1 MAMQVID
8 NVYFNGVK
16 SNKNTNLM
24 YDLKTNFDKILP
36 IVNQTLA
43 DQTDTEGNLQF
54 YPNPPK
60 LSDAGVISLAL
71 LQEAL
76 SIDSEHWLWSKLQAD
91 YDSEF
96 RSLPDLSRY
105 NRRRKRLSYWIH
117 QITRLWA
124 DQLCPDEDTFLVDSI
139 PIPVAHIAREHSTT
153 VCREA
158 FHTVPDKGYS
168 AITDQYYIGYK
179 LHLVVTLDG
188 VYHSMEMT
196 PASVHD
202 VHYLKELRQSGLQD
216 CLVLADKGYL
226 SAQGQLDL
234 FCQTGIELQ
243 TPMRSNQQGYRPWP
257 TLFKKARR
265 RVETV
270 FSQLCD
276 QMMLKRNYAKT
287 FTGLRTRI
295 ISKVASVTLLQYIN
309 SQNNRP
315 LNHLKHALAA

>member
-1 MAMQVID
+1 MQVID

-24 YDLKTNFDKILP
+24 HDLKTNFDKILP

-60 LSDAGVISLAL
+60 LSDAAVISLAL

-96 RSLPDLSRY
+96 APLPDLSRY

-117 QITRLWA
+117 QVTRLWA
-124 DQLCPDEDTFLVDSI
+124 DQLCPYEDTFLVDSI
-139 PIPVAHIAREHSTT
+139 PVPVAHIAREHSTT

-158 FHTVPDKGYS
+158 FRTAPDKGYS

-234 FCQTGIELQ
+234 FCQTGIEVQ

-309 SQNNRP
+309 FQNNRP
-315 LNHLKHALAA
+315 INHLKHALAA

>member
-1 MAMQVID
+1 MID
-8 NVYFNGVK
+8 NYYLKGVK

-24 YDLKTNFDKILP
+24 HDLKTNFDKILP

-43 DQTDTEGNLQF
+43 EQINPQGNLQF
-54 YPNPPK
+54 YPRQPNLP
-60 LSDAGVISLAL
+60 DTHVIGLAL
-71 LQEAL
+71 LQEAI
-76 SIDSEHWLWSKLQAD
+76 SIDSENYFWSKLRND
-91 YDSEF
+91 YSTQFPE
-96 RSLPDLSRY
+96 LPHLSNY
-105 NRRRKRLSYWIH
+105 NRRRKRLAEVIERLS
-117 QITRLWA
+117 RLWSR
-124 DQLCPDEDTFLVDSI
+124 QLCPWEDTFMVDSV
-139 PIPVAHIAREHSTT
+139 PIPVAHIAREHSTR

-158 FHTVPDKGYS
+158 LHTAPDKGYS

-179 LHLVVTLDG
+179 LHLVVSLDG
-188 VYHSMEMT
+188 VYQSMEMT
-196 PASVHD
+196 RASVHD
-202 VHYLKELRQSGLQD
+202 VHYLKELRHSGLRD

-234 FCQTGIELQ
+234 FAQTGIEVQ

-287 FTGLRTRI
+287 FMGLRTRI
-295 ISKVASVTLLQYIN
+295 ISKVAAVTLLQYIN
-309 SQNNRP
+309 SINDRP
-315 LNHLKHALAA
+315 INHIKHALAA